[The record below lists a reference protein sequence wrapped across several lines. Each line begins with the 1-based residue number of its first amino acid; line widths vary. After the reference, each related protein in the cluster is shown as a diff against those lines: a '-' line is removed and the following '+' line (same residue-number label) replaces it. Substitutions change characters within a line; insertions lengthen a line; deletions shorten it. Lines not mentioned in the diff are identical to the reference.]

1 MTKIFAKENQR
12 IQVADNASTSD
23 FGGGWTEEDT
33 SVADRYALE
42 FTVREIRNG
51 LLSKTDWWA
60 VSDRTMTAEQ
70 TAYRQALRDITTHAN
85 WPNLVN
91 SDWPTKPE

>member
-1 MTKIFAKENQR
+1 MTKIFVKENQR
-12 IQVADNASTSD
+12 IQVADDASTSD

-42 FTVREIRNG
+42 FNVREIRNG

-60 VSDRTMTAEQ
+60 VADRTMTAEQ
-70 TAYRQALRDITTHAN
+70 TAYRQDLRDITTHAN
-85 WPNLVN
+85 WPNLVD